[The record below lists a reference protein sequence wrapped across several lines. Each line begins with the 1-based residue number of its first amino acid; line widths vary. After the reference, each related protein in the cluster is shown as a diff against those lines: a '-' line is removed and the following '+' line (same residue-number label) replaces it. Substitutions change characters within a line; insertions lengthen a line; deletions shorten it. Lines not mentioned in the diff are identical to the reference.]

1 MLGGVFTAMDHG
13 FWSTSLGM
21 TRVANATLLNN
32 IDPLWVALFAFTIW
46 HEKLPPRF
54 WLGLVLALAGATV
67 VLGSDFLSHPQFSNG
82 DFLALFSSVFYAGYF
97 LIAQRCREHMSTL
110 AYVWVATLTAAIVL
124 LAVNLGL
131 GYTLG
136 EYSLPTILAFFGVAL
151 ISQVV
156 GIFSLVYALG
166 HLPASVV
173 SPTMIAQ
180 PVLTALIAIP
190 LAGEPLSLA
199 QLAGGATV
207 LLGIYLVNRNHAE
220 TPAT

>member
-1 MLGGVFTAMDHG
+1 M
-13 FWSTSLGM
+13 
-21 TRVANATLLNN
+21 
-32 IDPLWVALFAFTIW
+32 
-46 HEKLPPRF
+46 
-54 WLGLVLALAGATV
+54 

-82 DFLALFSSVFYAGYF
+82 DFLALFSSLFYAGYF
-97 LIAQRCREHMSTL
+97 LAAQRCREHMSTL
-110 AYVWVATLTAAIVL
+110 AYVWVATLTAAVVL

-136 EYSLPTILAFFGVAL
+136 GYSLPTILAFFGVAL
-151 ISQVV
+151 ISQVA
-156 GIFSLVYALG
+156 GYFSLVYALG

-199 QLAGGATV
+199 QLVGGATV
-207 LLGIYLVNRNHAE
+207 LLGIYLVNRHHGE
-220 TPAT
+220 P